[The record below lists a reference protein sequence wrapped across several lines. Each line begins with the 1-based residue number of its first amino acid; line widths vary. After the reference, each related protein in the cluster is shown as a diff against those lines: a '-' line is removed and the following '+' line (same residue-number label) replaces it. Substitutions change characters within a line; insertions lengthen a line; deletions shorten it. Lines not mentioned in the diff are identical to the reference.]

1 MCVGGGAIG
10 LAVGVANDQRSAHQ
24 YTGTYNGMNSKIM
37 IDPPN
42 GAIVPTETIVE
53 RLRSNAAAT
62 PDQLALV
69 CGVTRLTWAELDQR
83 INRVANLL
91 LRIGLQKGDNIA
103 VLSANSTAYV
113 ELFLGIL
120 RAGGCVTPLSSMASP
135 HALQKML
142 ADCGAT
148 ALFVA
153 EQYHHLVR
161 DFATDLPIERFAID
175 FHHANYTDY
184 QQAMETAATTDPM
197 IPLGMA
203 DAFNLIYSSGTTGT
217 PKGILHNHQMRAAQM
232 DRVSPNGYDNNARS
246 LISTPLYSNTT
257 IVCFLPTLF
266 GGSTVHLMTKFDARE
281 YLQIAQREAITHT
294 MLVPVQYKRIMDVPD
309 FDAFDLSSMRMK
321 FSTSAPLRAD
331 VKADVLTRFHGK
343 LIEYYGLTEGGGVT
357 VLIADEHPTKL
368 HTVGQLAPGND
379 IRLIDT
385 EGNEVPQGQVGE
397 ICGRGPTM
405 MAGYYGRDDLT
416 ADYIWRNAEG
426 QIYFRSGDMGA
437 FDEDGFL
444 VLSDR
449 KKDMIIS
456 GGLNIYANDL
466 ELALLADPDVI
477 DAAVIG
483 VPSEAWGETPL
494 GLVVLRE
501 GATRAADEILTAANA
516 NLGKSQRLVAVELRM
531 SLPRSTIGKILK
543 KDLRAPYWEKETK

>member
-1 MCVGGGAIG
+1 MT
-10 LAVGVANDQRSAHQ
+10 
-24 YTGTYNGMNSKIM
+24 TGIK
-37 IDPPN
+37 IDPPVGDVAPN
-42 GAIVPTETIVE
+42 ETVVA
-53 RLRSNAAAT
+53 RLRSNAAAH
-62 PDQLALV
+62 PDRDALV
-69 CGVTRLTWAELDQR
+69 CGQTRVTWGDLDLRTNQ
-83 INRVANLL
+83 IANLL
-91 LRIGLQKGDNIA
+91 LDAGLQKGSNIA
-103 VLSANSTAYV
+103 ILSANSIAYA

-135 HALQKML
+135 DALEKML
-142 ADCGAT
+142 RDCGAE
-148 ALFVA
+148 AIFVA
-153 EQYHHLVR
+153 EQYLHLVAE
-161 DFATDLPIERFAID
+161 FVTELPIRRYAID
-175 FHHANYTDY
+175 FTHVEFAPY
-184 QQAMETAATTDPM
+184 EAAVSASPTTDPM
-197 IPLGMA
+197 IPLEMT

-232 DRVSPNGYDNNARS
+232 DRVGPNGYDDNARS

-266 GGSTVHLMTKFDARE
+266 GGSTAHLMAKFDARR
-281 YLQIAQREAITHT
+281 YLEIVEREAITHT
-294 MLVPVQYKRIMDVPD
+294 MLVPVQYKRIMDVAD
-309 FDAFDLSSMRMK
+309 FDSFDLSSMRVK

-331 VKADVLTRFHGK
+331 VKADVLARFPGK

-357 VLIADEHPTKL
+357 VLVADDHPTKL

-385 EGNEVPQGQVGE
+385 EGHELPQGMVGE

-416 ADYIWRNAEG
+416 ADYIWRNSEG
-426 QIYFRSGDMGA
+426 QVYFRSGDMGS

-466 ELALLADPDVI
+466 ELALLADADVT

-494 GLVVLRE
+494 GLVVLRA
-501 GATRAADEILTAANA
+501 GAARSADEILSAANA
-516 NLGKSQRLVAVELRM
+516 RLGKSQRLSGVELRTT
-531 SLPRSTIGKILK
+531 LPRSTIGKILK
-543 KDLRAPYWEKETK
+543 KDLRAPYWEKETT